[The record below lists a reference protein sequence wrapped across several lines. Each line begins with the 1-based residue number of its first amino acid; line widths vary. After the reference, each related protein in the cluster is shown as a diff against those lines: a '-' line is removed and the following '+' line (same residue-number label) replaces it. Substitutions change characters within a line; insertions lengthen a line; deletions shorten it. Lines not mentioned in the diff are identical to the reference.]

1 MLTQTQIDDFARDGA
16 VMIPGLFADWVDD
29 IRAGIDRNMAEP
41 GPYAAENLL
50 DGEAGRFF
58 DDYCNWQRINTF
70 EQVIRSSDAAEVGA
84 ELMQS
89 FTAQRYATAG
99 QTQKSSFIMARAA
112 RKTGCVA
119 PIGSM

>member
-50 DGEAGRFF
+50 DGPA
-58 DDYCNWQRINTF
+58 Q
-70 EQVIRSSDAAEVGA
+70 IRQCLCS
-84 ELMQS
+84 
-89 FTAQRYATAG
+89 
-99 QTQKSSFIMARAA
+99 
-112 RKTGCVA
+112 
-119 PIGSM
+119 